1 MVAHPRPRAL
11 PFPTAV
17 DARPE
22 AQWRVHRADYCV
34 RVSVL
39 FVPYAAAAVLLLVAG
54 VPKLLDPGPTRRV
67 AEQAGLPSSAA
78 VVRLLGLGEA
88 LVGAVAL
95 LVGGMLPAV
104 AVALAYLGFAGVVTR
119 GLVRGDMDSC
129 GCFNGDDSPPS
140 VLHVLLDL
148 GLAGSAVAVALGPS
162 VAWPGLAADD
172 PPAALVAALLTL
184 TVAGLVYLVMARLP
198 RVAAP
203 ITAEVVA

>member
-1 MVAHPRPRAL
+1 MSA
-11 PFPTAV
+11 
-17 DARPE
+17 
-22 AQWRVHRADYCV
+22 
-34 RVSVL
+34 L

-54 VPKLLDPGPTRRV
+54 VPKLLEPGPTSRV

-78 VVRLLGLGEA
+78 TVRLLGLAEV
-88 LVGAVAL
+88 LVGAAAL
-95 LVGGMLPAV
+95 LVGGALPAV

-140 VLHVLLDL
+140 ALHVALDL
-148 GLAGSAVAVALGPS
+148 GLAGSAVAVALAPS
-162 VAWPGLAADD
+162 VAWPELAVDD
-172 PPAALVAALLTL
+172 PAGTLVAALLTL

-203 ITAEVVA
+203 VGAAAAS